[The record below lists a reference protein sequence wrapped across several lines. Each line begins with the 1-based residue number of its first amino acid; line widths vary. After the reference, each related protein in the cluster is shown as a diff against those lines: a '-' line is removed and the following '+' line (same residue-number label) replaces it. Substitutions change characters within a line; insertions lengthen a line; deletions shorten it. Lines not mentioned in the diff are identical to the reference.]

1 MMAGWWPGDLVG
13 RSWLSSEQTLPE
25 SLGGTLQGLYCPEG
39 LACRTLEPGAVTPH
53 FAQQVTWTPIDE

>member
-13 RSWLSSEQTLPE
+13 CSWPSSPEQTLPE

-39 LACRTLEPGAVTPH
+39 LACRTLEPGAVTHTLPSLAGH
-53 FAQQVTWTPIDE
+53 MDPG